1 MRWIRII
8 GLLLSLITAAGVKA
22 ADDDTVALWDAVKN
36 GGHIVLMR
44 HALAPG
50 TGDPRQFQL
59 NDCTTQRNLSA
70 EGQQQAR
77 RTGQA
82 FRDRGIEIGQ
92 VLSSQWCRCLE
103 TARLLD
109 LGPVE
114 PFPVLN
120 SFFRQPGQ
128 GQKQT
133 AELQRFVSA
142 PFTGPSKILVTHQ
155 VNITG
160 LTGVFPQSG
169 EVLVLQSDP
178 QEGFKLLGRIPA
190 F

>member
-1 MRWIRII
+1 MRFWIRIVC
-8 GLLLSLITAAGVKA
+8 LLLSLFAAVGAKA
-22 ADDDTVALWDAVKN
+22 TDETTALWDAVRN
-36 GGHIVLMR
+36 GGHIVIMR

-50 TGDPRQFQL
+50 TGDPSRFQL
-59 NDCTTQRNLSA
+59 DDCTTQRNLSA

-77 RTGQA
+77 RTGQV

-128 GQKQT
+128 GQEQT
-133 AELQRFVSA
+133 AELRRFVSTS
-142 PFTGPSKILVTHQ
+142 FTGPSKVLITHQ

-169 EVLVLQSDP
+169 EMLVLQPDP
-178 QEGFKLLGRIPA
+178 KEGFKMSGRIPA

>member
-1 MRWIRII
+1 MHWIRITS
-8 GLLLSLITAAGVKA
+8 LLLSLIATVVAKA
-22 ADDDTVALWDAVKN
+22 ADEADALWDAVKN

-50 TGDPRQFQL
+50 TGDPDRFQL
-59 NDCTTQRNLSA
+59 DDCTTQRNLSA

-77 RTGQA
+77 HTGQS

-120 SFFRQPGQ
+120 SFFRQPGNGRQ
-128 GQKQT
+128 QT
-133 AELQRFVSA
+133 AELKRFVSA
-142 PFTGPSKILVTHQ
+142 PFTGPSKVLVTHQ

-169 EVLVLQSDP
+169 ELIVLKADSEAGIKV
-178 QEGFKLLGRIPA
+178 LGRIPA